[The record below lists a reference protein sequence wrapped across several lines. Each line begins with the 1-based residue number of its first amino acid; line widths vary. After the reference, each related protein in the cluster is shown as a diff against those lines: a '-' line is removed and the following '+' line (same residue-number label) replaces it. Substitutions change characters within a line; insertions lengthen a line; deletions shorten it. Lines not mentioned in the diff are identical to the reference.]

1 MASTTVSPSSKATS
15 RHHPFSANEPR
26 CLCKGRYY
34 AFEGKFFL
42 HDATRATL
50 LDGVKSAS
58 IRGLLHFSL
67 VFLSLLHRLTKKFL
81 RKEREW
87 RSFELEYFDVRWIEL
102 IKNSFHPY
110 DENEISN
117 TKVSFRKCVV
127 SDSRRPSPRFG
138 GLESRN
144 ARAMTLVR
152 GLKSPV
158 YPDRYVSNF
167 NDDPA
172 NNSGFNSWR
181 ELWSTLDHQSQVT
194 PLVVN

>member
-1 MASTTVSPSSKATS
+1 MASSSKATS

-87 RSFELEYFDVRWIEL
+87 RSFELEYFGVRWIEL

-110 DENEISN
+110 DENEIS
-117 TKVSFRKCVV
+117 KYKSKFSKMCRFRLAT
-127 SDSRRPSPRFG
+127 SI
-138 GLESRN
+138 
-144 ARAMTLVR
+144 T
-152 GLKSPV
+152 
-158 YPDRYVSNF
+158 
-167 NDDPA
+167 
-172 NNSGFNSWR
+172 
-181 ELWSTLDHQSQVT
+181 
-194 PLVVN
+194 